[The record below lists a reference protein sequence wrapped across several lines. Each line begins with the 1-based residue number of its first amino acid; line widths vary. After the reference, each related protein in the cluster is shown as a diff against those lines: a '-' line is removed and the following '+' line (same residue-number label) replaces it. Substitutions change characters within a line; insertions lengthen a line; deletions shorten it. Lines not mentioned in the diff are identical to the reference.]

1 MRIFARSR
9 PSHAIAA
16 SLAIAAAC
24 AAPEPTSNRTPPQI
38 AWFDGEPRG
47 HSHNDYLRPAPLQLA
62 LRHGFHSVEADVFLR
77 DGELLVGHDEWML
90 QAGRTLERL
99 YLDPLRERVA
109 TNGGSVHGDGQPF
122 LLLVD
127 IKRDGE
133 AVYARLETALAE
145 RSQMLTRFGPDGIEP
160 GAVTV
165 ILSGDRPRATLARQ
179 AVRLVAID
187 GRIEDLDGTTPPSLV
202 PLISDSWKRR
212 FEWDGIDPLED
223 HEAQRLRELAHRA
236 RSQGRMLRFWGA
248 PDRPAVWDALQTTG
262 VTWINT
268 DRPRDFA
275 AWQQQ
280 SSTR

>member
-1 MRIFARSR
+1 MRLFARFR
-9 PSHAIAA
+9 PPHAIAA

-24 AAPEPTSNRTPPQI
+24 TAPGPTSNRTPPRI
-38 AWFDGEPRG
+38 AWFDGAPRG

-90 QAGRTLERL
+90 QPGRTLERL

-109 TNGGSVHGDGQPF
+109 ANGGSVHGDGKPF